1 MEGVLCSYGD
11 IVVNLKNNIPGEL
24 YNLFGLGEEFM
35 LNLYDFYLYKIN
47 EITKNDKDRIIKLES
62 YKQERGYNILT
73 NNQPMQNSNLVY
85 RWGVLKKYIE
95 SDLFL
100 SIDKRKSG
108 VITEQVYYSLAAG
121 LSMIFANVISF
132 FFQKKHG
139 IFANPFFLARVIS
152 YMLKD
157 RFNEIVRYLFANN

>member
-1 MEGVLCSYGD
+1 
-11 IVVNLKNNIPGEL
+11 
-24 YNLFGLGEEFM
+24 
-35 LNLYDFYLYKIN
+35 
-47 EITKNDKDRIIKLES
+47 
-62 YKQERGYNILT
+62 
-73 NNQPMQNSNLVY
+73 MQNSNLVY

-121 LSMIFANVISF
+121 LSMIFATFISF
-132 FFQKKHG
+132 FFQKKYG
-139 IFANPFFLARVIS
+139 NFTTPFFFALVIS

-157 RFNEIVRYLFANN
+157 RIKEIVRYLFANNRKIRYFDNKTTLSIKDKKTTKSSYNIHPRYD